1 VLLVAVL
8 GWAIGVGVGGE
19 HFGGPVGLLLSGA
32 ALWFLG
38 RKLNDPAKDR
48 ILFDPQTGEE
58 VRSARRHTLFW
69 IRMEYWGVLVVII
82 GVAAFFFPSSSATVA
97 SQSTSSCSDDA
108 SQKRVVGQLMS
119 ATQSLADG
127 HYAKAIRQSTAIE
140 QTTGSCIRSDDN
152 ADMYHYVH
160 ASAAMIEAQARFA
173 LGDTTGFS
181 TFMDATTEAQELAD
195 KSDVD
200 PDLQKIAKSLAV
212 GAHVEMKEIQSA
224 RKGDLIKPPPSP
236 TP

>member
-69 IRMEYWGVLVVII
+69 LRMEYWGVLVVII
-82 GVAAFFFPSSSATVA
+82 GVAAFLFPSSSETAT
-97 SQSTSSCSDDA
+97 SQSSSGCSDDA
-108 SQKRVVGQLMS
+108 SQKLVAGQVIS
-119 ATQSLADG
+119 AKQSLADG
-127 HYAKAIRQSTAIE
+127 HYAKAIRQSKAIE
-140 QTTGSCIRSDDN
+140 KAAATCISADDD
-152 ADMYHYVH
+152 ADMYHYIH
-160 ASAAMIEAQARFA
+160 AYAAMIEAQSRFA
-173 LGDTTGFS
+173 LGDTKGFS
-181 TFMDATTEAQELAD
+181 AFMDATTEAQELAD

-200 PDLQKIAKSLAV
+200 PDLQKLAKNLV
-212 GAHVEMKEIQSA
+212 VMAHVEMKEIQSA
-224 RKGDLIKPPPSP
+224 KKGDLIKPPPSP